1 MKPYVNVKLREENFK
16 PVIIS
21 YYSNPL
27 PHKLPT
33 RQRNTSALYQ
43 NETMPILALM
53 EQQDGNILI
62 VDDDQA
68 VLYTARLILKQ
79 QFTHVQTESSPSQIA
94 AHLQQHSYDVVVL
107 DMNFAQ
113 GKTSGEEGLF
123 WIRRVRELDPKVQV
137 IVTTAYGDIELAVNA
152 MKEGAV
158 DFLTKP
164 WEKEKLMAT
173 VASVFQLSRSK
184 GEVEKLRHQQKTLSQ
199 DLDSSFAEMI
209 SESKAMQP
217 VFDTIDKVAKTDAN
231 VLILGENGTGKEL
244 AARAIHRAS
253 LRAQQPFI
261 KVDLGT
267 LSETLFESELFGHTK
282 GAFTGAIEAR
292 AGRFE
297 VASGGTLFLDEIG
310 NLSLPLQA
318 KLLTAIQS
326 KQIIRVGTN
335 QSISVDVRLIS
346 ATNLPI
352 HALSEGSQPQFRQ
365 DLLYRINTVEIEIP
379 PLRHRPE
386 DISLLVN
393 HYLTIYSRKYQK
405 QLEPMAPPA
414 VEPLQHYPWPGNV
427 RELQHAVE
435 RAVIMTNRTRLE
447 ASDLLVDA
455 RKRKT
460 TPTKATSLN
469 MDEVEK
475 RAIQEAI
482 QKHQGNLSQAAT
494 ELGLG
499 RSTLY
504 RKMKKY
510 GI

>member
-1 MKPYVNVKLREENFK
+1 MP
-16 PVIIS
+16 
-21 YYSNPL
+21 
-27 PHKLPT
+27 PT
-33 RQRNTSALYQ
+33 QLYQ
-43 NETMPILALM
+43 NETTANLVTM
-53 EQQDGNILI
+53 EKQDGNILI

-79 QFTHVQTESSPSQIA
+79 HFTHVQTEGSPSQIA
-94 AHLQQHSYDVVVL
+94 KHLAQQAYDVLLL

-123 WIRRVRELDPKVQV
+123 WIRQVRELDPKVQIV
-137 IVTTAYGDIELAVNA
+137 VTTAYGDIELAVTA

-164 WEKEKLMAT
+164 WEKEKLVAT
-173 VASVFQLSRSK
+173 VTSVCQLSRSK
-184 GEVEKLRHQQKTLSQ
+184 GEVEKLKRQQQTLSQ
-199 DLDSSFAEMI
+199 DLDSAFAEII
-209 SESKAMQP
+209 SESEAMQP
-217 VFDTIDKVAKTDAN
+217 VFDTIEKVAQTDAN

-244 AARAIHRAS
+244 VARAIHRTS

-267 LSETLFESELFGHTK
+267 LSETLFESELFGHSK
-282 GAFTGAIEAR
+282 GAFTGAVEAR

-297 VASGGTLFLDEIG
+297 VASGGSLFLDEIG
-310 NLSLPLQA
+310 NLSPTLQA

-335 QSISVDVRLIS
+335 QTIDVDVRLIS
-346 ATNLPI
+346 ATNQPI
-352 HALSEGSQPQFRQ
+352 YGLSEGNDPQFRQ
-365 DLLYRINTVEIEIP
+365 DLLYRINTVEIELP
-379 PLRHRPE
+379 PLRERPE
-386 DISLLVN
+386 DIPLLVN
-393 HYLTIYSRKYQK
+393 HYIKVYAKKYQK
-405 QLEPMAPPA
+405 QLDPIQPRVAA
-414 VEPLQHYPWPGNV
+414 SLQGYHWPGNV

-435 RAVIMTNRTRLE
+435 RAVIMSNHTKLE
-447 ASDLLVDA
+447 ASDLLVDN
-455 RKRKT
+455 KRQKS
-460 TPTKATSLN
+460 PPPKITSLN
-469 MDEVEK
+469 MDEVEE
-475 RAIQEAI
+475 RAIREAI
-482 QKHQGNLSQAAT
+482 RKHRGNLSKAAE